1 MCRILLGNFLPFHGS
16 PKSREGVGSRTMKTI
31 SSCPADS
38 VQPPTDYGSSDCKPK
53 SERWISQRCSARP
66 RSIDLLNGHPY
77 VLPPVCVLFSSSWE
91 KWLPHAITQCQML
104 CLLSPL
110 SSDYSLANKKYRT
123 PKKAPQNRKRD
134 FFRAYTLTAFIKACW
149 PLLATGDAQIPVFT
163 TFSMLLVWWKPSVRC
178 DAWHWWCCPKLRDH
192 HNYLFKNGLEDL
204 PKKSISKLLLF

>member
-123 PKKAPQNRKRD
+123 PKKSPSKPQKR
-134 FFRAYTLTAFIKACW
+134 FFPCVYTDCIYKSV
-149 PLLATGDAQIPVFT
+149 LATFGYWRRSNPRFHHFLYVARVVKIFR
-163 TFSMLLVWWKPSVRC
+163 SLWCLALVV
-178 DAWHWWCCPKLRDH
+178 
-192 HNYLFKNGLEDL
+192 L
-204 PKKSISKLLLF
+204 PKTSRPS

>member
-77 VLPPVCVLFSSSWE
+77 VLPPVCVCSS
-91 KWLPHAITQCQML
+91 LPVGKNDCRTQSHNVRCSVY
-104 CLLSPL
+104 CLHCLVIIRLPTKNIVLQKKPL
-110 SSDYSLANKKYRT
+110 K
-123 PKKAPQNRKRD
+123 
-134 FFRAYTLTAFIKACW
+134 TAKEIF
-149 PLLATGDAQIPVFT
+149 
-163 TFSMLLVWWKPSVRC
+163 SVRI
-178 DAWHWWCCPKLRDH
+178 P
-192 HNYLFKNGLEDL
+192 
-204 PKKSISKLLLF
+204 